1 MASYRSAWAH
11 VAPVFAKTPICELD
25 GPTITTWIDSLQ
37 SRRPHQKTVK
47 PLASGQKRK
56 VGIVINALCELAVKQ
71 KIVYEN
77 PMGTG
82 YLVHQEEG
90 KRRALR
96 VSEVDRLLEAAPT
109 PEAKFFVRVLLM
121 TALRPGE
128 AKGLHV
134 EDLDYRRQRDLPVGG
149 ELLLDLEDECVGKAP
164 TDPLLTDEYG
174 HVWATARW
182 RRIWAK
188 MCDDADIDQ
197 IDTYTL
203 KYTAVSMAIASGAD
217 VYAIQRMCGH
227 ADAST
232 PLNVY
237 RHLWA
242 ERLKERTAGRDGLRA
257 VPEAG

>member
-37 SRRPHQKTVK
+37 SQRPHQKTVK

-109 PEAKFFVRVLLM
+109 PEAKFFVRVLLVQRSVDQLGKEGD
-121 TALRPGE
+121 T
-128 AKGLHV
+128 KNH
-134 EDLDYRRQRDLPVGG
+134 RQRDLPVGG

-174 HVWATARW
+174 H
-182 RRIWAK
+182 
-188 MCDDADIDQ
+188 
-197 IDTYTL
+197 
-203 KYTAVSMAIASGAD
+203 
-217 VYAIQRMCGH
+217 

-232 PLNVY
+232 TLNVY
-237 RHLWA
+237 GHL
-242 ERLKERTAGRDGLRA
+242 
-257 VPEAG
+257 